1 MHLWHVRK
9 ISYVPFFIGNYMRYA
24 YQFSKTKQLQTHSK
38 LEQFHKYE
46 GMQMER
52 YEKMHRNG
60 QEG

>member
-1 MHLWHVRK
+1 MHTSSL
-9 ISYVPFFIGNYMRYA
+9 
-24 YQFSKTKQLQTHSK
+24 KQLQTHSK